1 MFLGSL
7 SIGIAG
13 SWKAIFCGDIPWH
26 RPYIGHIYGRYL
38 QFRLLKWP
46 LTLSPIWWFR
56 SQSLLLKSIHI
67 TTCLLVKTIHSSIH
81 VEEPI
86 IPSMVVQQTTWPPY
100 GNLNRNN
107 GYHSSSVGI
116 RGTSF
121 SDVGIPPLR
130 KNTSNLGASARPS
143 DSSPAGCLSM
153 ASETTELLDS
163 GRKCPK
169 SRDEN
174 FMRLLLERRATSF
187 FPRFSFTHS
196 IYPLQTRVSNVMNNQ
211 KPF

>member
-1 MFLGSL
+1 MAIGSVTNL
-7 SIGIAG
+7 MISISIFIAE
-13 SWKAIFCGDIPWH
+13 ID
-26 RPYIGHIYGRYL
+26 PYH
-38 QFRLLKWP
+38 
-46 LTLSPIWWFR
+46 
-56 SQSLLLKSIHI
+56 H
-67 TTCLLVKTIHSSIH
+67 LLVKTIHSSIH

-100 GNLNRNN
+100 GNLNRNI
-107 GYHSSSVGI
+107 GYHPSSVGI

-143 DSSPAGCLSM
+143 DSSPAGCFSM
-153 ASETTELLDS
+153 ASESTELLDS

-196 IYPLQTRVSNVMNNQ
+196 ICPLQTRVSNVMNHQ